1 MSVILITFPAAL
13 TVCLEAV
20 EKVGLLYELKCFMLM
35 LSQLIYTILVNTS
48 IWGLSPNFASNIKQI

>member
-35 LSQLIYTILVNTS
+35 LSQLIYTILVN
-48 IWGLSPNFASNIKQI
+48 IFI